1 MADYQGS
8 CTGAMLDKAGEL
20 ATKYGNLEIGSVEI
34 VSKGTAETVSSNEI
48 KFKNTHNSPKVFLQL
63 AFESTPSPYLRVMA
77 LAGFVKNE
85 SFRVFVQSTD
95 NPDGQENA
103 TKKVPAGT
111 YCVNY
116 FVIDEG

>member
-1 MADYQGS
+1 MDYQGS

-20 ATKYGNLEIGSVEI
+20 ADKYGNFELGSVEI
-34 VSKGTAETVSSNEI
+34 VSNGNAEMVSSNEI
-48 KFKNTHNSPKVFLQL
+48 KLKGAHNNPKVFLQL
-63 AFESTPSPYLRVMA
+63 AFNSVPSPYLRVMA
-77 LAGFVKNE
+77 LAGFVNDK
-85 SFRVFVQSTD
+85 SFRVFIQSTD
-95 NPDGQENA
+95 NPDGYENV